1 MADSTIAL
9 VDFHGDQLLAVRQ
22 GADVFVAINPICQA
36 LGVSVRGQRKRI
48 ENDLILSEGRT
59 LTILPPA
66 FGGQEM
72 VMLRLQLVS
81 GWLFGIDAKRVKEEA
96 RDKVLTYQRECYA
109 VLYSHF
115 HPSADD
121 IVDAWGPKRALVA
134 EVRLCF
140 GERAACALY
149 IKLGLPTTPEFFRQ
163 GELAI

>member
-1 MADSTIAL
+1 
-9 VDFHGDQLLAVRQ
+9 
-22 GADVFVAINPICQA
+22 VFVAINPICQA
-36 LGVSVRGQRKRI
+36 LGISVRAQRKRI

-59 LTILPPA
+59 VTVLPPA

-72 VMLRLQLVS
+72 VLLRLQLVN
-81 GWLFGIDAKRVKEEA
+81 GWLFGIDARRVKDDAA
-96 RDKVLTYQRECYA
+96 REKVLAYQRECYA

-115 HPSADD
+115 HPSPDD

-163 GELAI
+163 GELSV